1 MGKES
6 LLGSLQSSREKSH
19 KKHNQIMNKV
29 VDDYRAN
36 HRIPYL
42 KWEKSYFLPTS
53 LCRTPHYSIC
63 DGVEEA
69 EWEEETATLG

>member
-1 MGKES
+1 
-6 LLGSLQSSREKSH
+6 
-19 KKHNQIMNKV
+19 MNKV

-53 LCRTPHYSIC
+53 LCRTPHYIIC